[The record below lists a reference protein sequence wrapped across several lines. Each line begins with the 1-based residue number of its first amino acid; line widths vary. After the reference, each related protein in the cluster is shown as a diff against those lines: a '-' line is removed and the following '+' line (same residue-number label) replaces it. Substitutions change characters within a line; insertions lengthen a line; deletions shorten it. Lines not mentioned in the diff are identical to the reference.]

1 MSSTGPAARNRIS
14 APAGN
19 GSDGAPS
26 SIVLG
31 PRDRLVGQLY
41 VEGDL
46 RVVGTVEGGLEVT
59 GSVEIDNGG
68 RVTGPVTAHDRLVVG
83 RAGSLLGDVRVKR
96 LVVQDGATF
105 SGKVSMGKQV
115 EAPAKP
121 VEPPAPV
128 AEPAQAEE
136 PAKAQEPVKSE
147 APVKVV
153 EPIKAPP
160 LVKGQP
166 VKPQQYHAP
175 KPPDRKGKRR

>member
-1 MSSTGPAARNRIS
+1 
-14 APAGN
+14 
-19 GSDGAPS
+19 
-26 SIVLG
+26 
-31 PRDRLVGQLY
+31 
-41 VEGDL
+41 
-46 RVVGTVEGGLEVT
+46 VVGTVEGGLEVT

-105 SGKVSMGKQV
+105 SGKVSMGKPV
-115 EAPAKP
+115 EAPPKP

-128 AEPAQAEE
+128 AEPARAEE
-136 PAKAQEPVKSE
+136 PVKAHEAVKAQEPVKAQ

-153 EPIKAPP
+153 EAVKAPP
-160 LVKGQP
+160 PVKAQP
-166 VKPQQYHAP
+166 VKPQQFHAP